1 MIKHTGESKRKDEEI
16 AQLRKQIETGEQTTS
31 DMKATLYLLDQSK
44 EAEKKAQDRIAEVEI
59 QIDKLRSQLADA
71 KFEANQAKSDAA
83 VKIATFEAEIQR
95 LQSDD
100 KSKTSAAQMKFKE
113 DQEKMLETV
122 KKDLNAQLQKKAAE
136 LAEKQS
142 VIEKL
147 RQDLKEEQERREEE
161 IEIIQLEKEA
171 L

>member
-1 MIKHTGESKRKDEEI
+1 MMIKHTGESKRKDEEI

-113 DQEKMLETV
+113 D
-122 KKDLNAQLQKKAAE
+122 
-136 LAEKQS
+136 
-142 VIEKL
+142 
-147 RQDLKEEQERREEE
+147 
-161 IEIIQLEKEA
+161 
-171 L
+171 